1 MPSLLNNVR
10 ILDLSRMLAGP
21 YGSMLLGDLGA
32 EVIKIEEP
40 PAGDFTRTPA
50 QYHMGGIGAYF
61 LAINRNKKSMVLDL
75 TNPLG
80 REVFHDLVRISDV
93 VFDNLRP
100 PVLQK
105 IGADYET
112 LKRANPRIIACS
124 LSGFGQDGPD
134 RDLPAYDLTIQA
146 RGGAMGITGEKDGPP
161 VRMGLPMGDLA
172 GGMFAAY
179 AIAAALFDRERTGQ
193 GLCLD
198 IGLLDCQAS
207 LLTYMATYH
216 TIGGLIPKPQGSSHE
231 ILVPYQAFKAK
242 DLYLVV
248 ACPTEKFWQS
258 LCRALRREDLM
269 SHPNFRDALQRIIHR
284 EELYQILEEVFLTRT
299 VDEWMEVL
307 RREDV
312 PSAPVNTLD
321 RVMHDP
327 QLIHRNMLIEVEHPI
342 SGKFKCMGNPVK
354 ASETEEV
361 FRHPPALGEHTE
373 EILRDLLGYDSP
385 KIQQLIQQKII
396 FQAERGS
403 RGLPKIEKEGG

>member
-1 MPSLLNNVR
+1 MASLLSNVR
-10 ILDLSRMLAGP
+10 IIDLSRMLAGP
-21 YGSMLLGDLGA
+21 YGSLLLADLGA

-40 PAGDFTRTPA
+40 AGDFTRIPA

-61 LAINRNKKSMVLDL
+61 LAINRSKKSVVIDL
-75 TNPLG
+75 TNPRG
-80 REVFHDLVRISDV
+80 RDILYDLVRVSDV

-100 PVLQK
+100 TALKK

-112 LKRANPRIIACS
+112 LRRVNSKIICCS

-146 RGGAMGITGEKDGPP
+146 RGGAMGITGEKDGAP

-172 GGMFAAY
+172 GGMFAAL

-193 GLCLD
+193 GRQLD
-198 IGLLDCQAS
+198 ISLLDCQVS

-231 ILVPYQAFKAK
+231 ILTPYQAFKTK

-258 LCRALRREDLM
+258 LCRAIGREDLTGNP
-269 SHPNFRDALQRIIHR
+269 HFQDPLQRIVHR
-284 EELYQILEEVFLTRT
+284 EELYHILQEIFLTRT
-299 VDEWMEVL
+299 VDEWMEAL

-312 PSAPVNTLD
+312 PSSPVNTLD
-321 RVMHDP
+321 RVMADP
-327 QLIHRNMLIEVEHPI
+327 QLLHRHMVVEVEHPA
-342 SGKFKCMGNPVK
+342 SGKFRAVGNPIK
-354 ASETEEV
+354 ASGAEEI
-361 FRHPPALGEHTE
+361 FHHPPALGEHTE
-373 EILRDLLGYDSP
+373 EVLRNFLGYSSQR
-385 KIQQLIQQKII
+385 IEQLTQEKVIL
-396 FQAERGS
+396 QAAKRNA
-403 RGLPKIEKEGG
+403 

>member
-1 MPSLLNNVR
+1 MPPLLQNVR

-40 PAGDFTRTPA
+40 AGDFTRAPV

-61 LAINRNKKSMVLDL
+61 LAINRNKKSLVLDL
-75 TNPLG
+75 TTQQG
-80 REVFHDLVRISDV
+80 REVFHDLVKISDV
-93 VFDNLRP
+93 VYDNLRP
-100 PVLQK
+100 TVLKK

-112 LKRANPRIIACS
+112 LKKINPKIISCS
-124 LSGFGQDGPD
+124 VSGFGQDGPY

-146 RGGAMGITGEKDGPP
+146 RGGAMGITGEKKGAP

-179 AIAAALFDRERTGQ
+179 GLVAALFNRERTGQ
-193 GLCLD
+193 GRRLD
-198 IGLLDCQAS
+198 IGLLDCQVS

-216 TIGGLIPKPQGSSHE
+216 SIGGLIPEPQGASHE
-231 ILVPYQAFKAK
+231 ILVPYQSFKTK

-258 LCRALRREDLM
+258 LCRAMGREDLI
-269 SHPNFRDALQRIIHR
+269 SHPHFKDALQRIINR
-284 EELYQILEEVFLTRT
+284 QELYQILQDIFLTRT

-321 RVMHDP
+321 RVMTDA
-327 QLIHRNMLIEVEHPI
+327 QLLHRRMVVEVDHPV
-342 SGKFKCMGNPVK
+342 SGKFKSIGNPVK
-354 ASETEEV
+354 TPGEEEI
-361 FRHPPALGEHTE
+361 FNHPPALGEHTE
-373 EILRDLLGYDSP
+373 EILRGLLGYDS
-385 KIQQLIQQKII
+385 KRIQQLIQQKIV
-396 FQAERGS
+396 FQAA
-403 RGLPKIEKEGG
+403 GGEE

>member
-1 MPSLLNNVR
+1 MPPLLQNVR

-40 PAGDFTRTPA
+40 AGDFTRTPA

-61 LAINRNKKSMVLDL
+61 LAINRNKKSIVLDL
-75 TNPLG
+75 TTQKG
-80 REVFHDLVRISDV
+80 REVFHDLVKISDV
-93 VFDNLRP
+93 VYDNLRP
-100 PVLQK
+100 AVLKK

-112 LKRANPRIIACS
+112 LRKINPKIISCS
-124 LSGFGQDGPD
+124 VSGFGQDGPD

-146 RGGAMGITGEKDGPP
+146 RGGAMGITGEKEGAP

-179 AIAAALFDRERTGQ
+179 GIVAALFDRERTGQ
-193 GLCLD
+193 GKRLD
-198 IGLLDCQAS
+198 ISLLDCQVS

-216 TIGGLIPKPQGSSHE
+216 SIGGLIPKPQGASHE
-231 ILVPYQAFKAK
+231 VLVPYQSFKTK

-258 LCRALRREDLM
+258 LCRALGREDLI
-269 SHPNFRDALQRIIHR
+269 SHPHFKDALQRIINR
-284 EELYQILEEVFLTRT
+284 QELYQILQDIFLTRT

-307 RREDV
+307 RQEDV

-321 RVMHDP
+321 RVMTDA
-327 QLIHRNMLIEVEHPI
+327 QLLHRRMVVEVDHPV
-342 SGKFKCMGNPVK
+342 SGKFKSVGNPVK
-354 ASETEEV
+354 ASGGEEV
-361 FRHPPALGEHTE
+361 YHHPPALGEHME
-373 EILRDLLGYDSP
+373 EILRGLLGYDSQR
-385 KIQQLIQQKII
+385 IEQLIQQKITV
-396 FQAERGS
+396 QAGKGS
-403 RGLPKIEKEGG
+403 AKA

>member
-1 MPSLLNNVR
+1 MPHLLTNVR

-40 PAGDFTRTPA
+40 AGDFTRTPA

-61 LAINRNKKSMVLDL
+61 LAINRNKKSVVIDL
-75 TNPLG
+75 TTPEG
-80 REVFHDLVRISDV
+80 RGVFHDLVKVSDV

-100 PVLQK
+100 AALKKV
-105 IGADYET
+105 GADYET
-112 LKRANPRIIACS
+112 LKRISPKIISCS
-124 LSGFGQDGPD
+124 VSGFGQDGPD

-146 RGGAMGITGEKDGPP
+146 RGGAMGITGEKDGAPA
-161 VRMGLPMGDLA
+161 RMGLPMGDLG

-193 GLCLD
+193 GRRLD
-198 IGLLDCQAS
+198 VSLLDCQAS

-216 TIGGLIPKPQGSSHE
+216 SIGGLIPKPQGSAHE
-231 ILVPYQAFKAK
+231 VLTPYQAFKAK

-248 ACPTEKFWQS
+248 ACPTEKFFQS
-258 LCRALRREDLM
+258 LCRALGREDLIT
-269 SHPNFRDALQRIIHR
+269 HPHFKDAFQRIVHR
-284 EELYQILEEVFLTRT
+284 QELCQILQDIFSTKT

-321 RVMHDP
+321 RVMKDP
-327 QLIHRNMLIEVEHPI
+327 QLLHRNMVAEVGHPGGG
-342 SGKFKCMGNPVK
+342 SFKAMGNPVK
-354 ASETEEV
+354 AEGAEEV
-361 FRHPPALGEHTE
+361 LHHPPALGEHTE
-373 EILRDLLGYDSP
+373 EILRGLLGYSP
-385 KIQQLIQQKII
+385 QRIQDLIGKKIVAQPAGGEQSK
-396 FQAERGS
+396 
-403 RGLPKIEKEGG
+403 KEG

>member
-61 LAINRNKKSMVLDL
+61 LAINRNKKSMVLNL
-75 TNPLG
+75 TTPVG

-100 PVLQK
+100 AVLKK

-112 LKRANPRIIACS
+112 LKRVNPRIVACS

-146 RGGAMGITGEKDGPP
+146 RGGAMGITGEKEGPP

-193 GLCLD
+193 GRCLD
-198 IGLLDCQAS
+198 ISLLDCQAS

-269 SHPNFRDALQRIIHR
+269 SRPHFQDGLQRIIHR
-284 EELYQILEEVFLTRT
+284 EELYAILQEVFVTKT

-321 RVMHDP
+321 RVMADP
-327 QLIHRNMLIEVEHPI
+327 QLLYRGMIVEVEHPA
-342 SGKFKCMGNPVK
+342 SGKFRAVGNPVK
-354 ASETEEV
+354 VTGEKET
-361 FRHPPALGEHTE
+361 FSHPPLLGEHTQ
-373 EILRDLLGYDSP
+373 EILRGLLGYDS
-385 KIQQLIQQKII
+385 QRMEQLLKDKVV
-396 FQAERGS
+396 FQAAR
-403 RGLPKIEKEGG
+403 EGPENS

>member
-1 MPSLLNNVR
+1 MPHLLTNVR

-40 PAGDFTRTPA
+40 AGDFTRTPA

-61 LAINRNKKSMVLDL
+61 LAINRNKKSVVIDL
-75 TNPLG
+75 TTPEG
-80 REVFHDLVRISDV
+80 RGVIHDLVKVSDV

-100 PVLQK
+100 AVLK
-105 IGADYET
+105 KVGADYET
-112 LKRANPRIIACS
+112 LKRINPKIISCS
-124 LSGFGQDGPD
+124 VSGFGQDGPD

-146 RGGAMGITGEKDGPP
+146 RGGAMGITGEKDGAPA
-161 VRMGLPMGDLA
+161 RMGLPMGDLG

-193 GLCLD
+193 GRRLD
-198 IGLLDCQAS
+198 VSLLDCQAS

-216 TIGGLIPKPQGSSHE
+216 SIGGLIPKPQGSAHE
-231 ILVPYQAFKAK
+231 VLTPYQAFKAK

-248 ACPTEKFWQS
+248 ACPTEKFFQS
-258 LCRALRREDLM
+258 LCRALGREDFIT
-269 SHPNFRDALQRIIHR
+269 HPHFKDAFQRIVHR
-284 EELYQILEEVFLTRT
+284 QELCQILQDIFSTKT

-321 RVMHDP
+321 RVMKDP
-327 QLIHRNMLIEVEHPI
+327 QLLHRNMVAEVGHPGGG
-342 SGKFKCMGNPVK
+342 SFKAMGNPVK
-354 ASETEEV
+354 AEGAEEV
-361 FRHPPALGEHTE
+361 LHHPPALGEHTE
-373 EILRDLLGYDSP
+373 EILRGLLGYSP
-385 KIQQLIQQKII
+385 QRIQDLIGKKIVAQPAGGEQSK
-396 FQAERGS
+396 
-403 RGLPKIEKEGG
+403 KEG

>member
-1 MPSLLNNVR
+1 MAPLLQSVR

-40 PAGDFTRTPA
+40 AGDFTRTPA

-61 LAINRNKKSMVLDL
+61 LAINRNKKSIVLDL
-75 TNPLG
+75 TTPQG
-80 REVFHDLVRISDV
+80 REVFHDLVKISDAV
-93 VFDNLRP
+93 YDNLRP
-100 PVLQK
+100 LVLKK

-112 LKRANPRIIACS
+112 LKSINPRIISCS
-124 LSGFGQDGPD
+124 VSGFGQDGPD

-146 RGGAMGITGEKDGPP
+146 RGGAMGITGERDGAP

-179 AIAAALFDRERTGQ
+179 GIVAALFDRERTGQ
-193 GLCLD
+193 GRRLD
-198 IGLLDCQAS
+198 ISLLDCQVS

-216 TIGGLIPKPQGSSHE
+216 SIGGLIPKPQGASHE
-231 ILVPYQAFKAK
+231 VLVPYQSFKTK

-258 LCRALRREDLM
+258 LCRALGREDLI
-269 SHPNFRDALQRIIHR
+269 SHPHFKDALQRIVHR
-284 EELYQILEEVFLTRT
+284 QELYQILQEIFLSRT
-299 VDEWMEVL
+299 VDEWMEAL

-321 RVMHDP
+321 RVMADA
-327 QLIHRNMLIEVEHPI
+327 QLVHRRMVVEVDHPV
-342 SGKFKCMGNPVK
+342 SGKFKSVGNPVK
-354 ASETEEV
+354 ASGGEEV
-361 FRHPPALGEHTE
+361 LHHPPALGEHTVE
-373 EILRDLLGYDSP
+373 VLQGLLGYDSGR
-385 KIQQLIQQKII
+385 IQKLIQEKVTI
-396 FQAERGS
+396 QAAKGS
-403 RGLPKIEKEGG
+403 GTS